1 MGWYITIQDWM
12 RKLGLKGNELIVFA
26 FLNGYSQEG
35 QGYYYGGLAYLQEVC
50 GIGTRATAIHILQ
63 QLTDDGLVTRE
74 ECGRVVAYKIDQKAI
89 CSKIERI
96 EIERVQKLN
105 GSVQKLN
112 STCIEIEHNNKREE
126 NIINNNNII
135 IRNSEKFDF
144 KEELVMRGVP
154 GDLADDWLKVRK
166 TKRASNTKTALEA
179 VLRETAK
186 ASISLEEAV
195 RVAAA
200 NSWQG
205 FRAEWYFNLQQRH
218 TSPSGYGRQS
228 AFESALQAKRDL
240 ANLVPEMPD
249 GRGRIDEQ

>member
-1 MGWYITIQDWM
+1 MGWYITIQEWM

-74 ECGRVVAYKIDQKAI
+74 ECGRVVAYKIDQKSI
-89 CSKIERI
+89 CSK
-96 EIERVQKLN
+96 IERVQKLN

-112 STCIEIEHNNKREE
+112 STCIEIEHNKKIKE
-126 NIINNNNII
+126 NIINNNNI

-154 GDLADDWLKVRK
+154 VDLADDWLKVRK